1 MMGLG
6 LFTPYVIAEGLELKN
21 RIVMAP
27 MTRAMAD
34 ETQSPSALSVA
45 YYARRAAAGL
55 IITEGTVINPMASGY
70 KSVPGIYTQHQVKQ
84 WKKVTDAVHE
94 QDGKIFQQIWHVGRV
109 SHPQFLEGAL
119 PVSASATVMKGAI
132 PRSNG
137 LFYGECRALTAD
149 EIASLIQDYKQA
161 ALNAIEAGFDGVE
174 LHGANGYLIDQ
185 FLHYNTNLRNDNYGG
200 TPKNMARFALEIIK
214 ACGNAIGFNK
224 LAIRLSPGAY
234 LNEIVGDERDADVFA
249 YLLSQLNTL
258 NLAYVHTGNFNDT
271 VKFNELGE
279 STMSTF
285 IRKHYQGTLIAAG
298 SYTPESA
305 ASGIKDKNFDLAA
318 FGRPFLAN
326 PDYVE
331 KLKQQT
337 PITAYEASMLTTLY

>member
-1 MMGLG
+1 MTQTP
-6 LFTPYVIAEGLELKN
+6 LFTPYPLTKTLTLKN

-34 ETQSPSALSVA
+34 ETQSPTAQSAA
-45 YYARRAAAGL
+45 YYARRANAGL
-55 IITEGTVINPMASGY
+55 IVTEGTVINPMASGY
-70 KSVPGIYTQHQVKQ
+70 KNVPGIYTPHQIAQ
-84 WKKVTDAVHE
+84 WRKVTEAVH
-94 QDGKIFQQIWHVGRV
+94 QNDGKIFQQIWHVGRV
-109 SHPQFLEGAL
+109 SHPNFLNGEL
-119 PVSASATVMKGAI
+119 PVSASATLMKEPI

-137 LFYGECRALTAD
+137 LFYGKCRALTRD
-149 EIASLIQDYKQA
+149 EITLLIQDYKQA
-161 ALNAIEAGFDGVE
+161 AINAIAAGFDGVE

-185 FLHYNTNLRNDNYGG
+185 FLHHCTNLRDDEYGQ
-200 TPKNMARFALEIIK
+200 TPENMSRFTLEVVK
-214 ACGNAIGFNK
+214 ACGEAIGFDR

-234 LNEIVGDERDADVFA
+234 LNEIVGDARDAAVFA
-249 YLLSQLNTL
+249 YLFSQLNTL

-279 STMSTF
+279 STMSNF
-285 IRKHYQGTLIAAG
+285 IRKHYQGNLIAAG
-298 SYTPESA
+298 SYTPERA
-305 ASGIKDKNFDLAA
+305 ANGLEHKQFDLVA

-337 PITAYEASMLTTLY
+337 PLVAYEPSMLTTLY